1 MTRHYFFCGET
12 CHDLAQNL
20 IFKTNILLCET
31 SCWDRRC
38 VLTEKTRINLFFPR
52 IFKFLSYLGTTQLS
66 KFRDI
71 FRNIF
76 YKTIYRETFSVS
88 VLLLTLTPLL
98 KLCLNKKGQTFV
110 GMLVIWILF
119 LNLNQLPAA
128 KKKGFKKQASQ
139 YLVFLAFRDG
149 PGQPKSGTGRG
160 TKRDR
165 AEKDVLK
172 RENDNLKQ
180 KMMV

>member
-1 MTRHYFFCGET
+1 MKQFENISQLFLKPLNFFWWQEKMTRHYFFCGET

-66 KFRDI
+66 KFRDV

-110 GMLVIWILF
+110 GMLIFW
-119 LNLNQLPAA
+119 NLSFGFQSAA
-128 KKKGFKKQASQ
+128 FCKKRFKNRASQ
-139 YLVFLAFRDG
+139 QRFGSFYFVRTLV
-149 PGQPKSGTGRG
+149 
-160 TKRDR
+160 
-165 AEKDVLK
+165 
-172 RENDNLKQ
+172 N
-180 KMMV
+180 

>member
-1 MTRHYFFCGET
+1 MLRIGIKNLSFETIWKHLPTFFETIELLLVTRKNDETLFFCGEA

-52 IFKFLSYLGTTQLS
+52 IFKFLSYLDTTQLS
-66 KFRDI
+66 KFRDV
-71 FRNIF
+71 FRNNF

-128 KKKGFKKQASQ
+128 KK
-139 YLVFLAFRDG
+139 RI
-149 PGQPKSGTGRG
+149 
-160 TKRDR
+160 
-165 AEKDVLK
+165 
-172 RENDNLKQ
+172 
-180 KMMV
+180 